1 MATNTAG
8 QYSVPA
14 PIRQRA
20 EELYPQTGTA
30 EPAIRTRGVGGRST
44 IDALINVS
52 ADLLPGIGP
61 AIKAL
66 NMGRNVVSGDKSN
79 TNSSL
84 ADPFGIDPR
93 KRTDEID
100 KLINKEGFLETFD
113 PSTNTYDMDTG
124 PLSTAFRRNITSDD
138 ITNRVLK
145 LNKNNIQESDEY
157 RLLLN
162 DPSRGKAWL
171 QDFIT
176 RKGGSYMDGHALQV
190 AGASFADRK
199 AALTA
204 ISDVDGGGKILDAA
218 RVKAGLKPGEELSV
232 AQLKQVLADANENS
246 PKGQR
251 ALETHNTSI
260 NASKESVLASQSNRE
275 VNTQSIASAKARTL
289 LDSVNAE
296 NSQRIAE
303 AEIDYK
309 NSVAGYEHNIAQRQ
323 QDMDWESGSLDRN
336 LRKDL
341 AILGLEDKQT
351 DREYDDRRDERSN
364 RQMMIMQLM
373 KGLQGFGQSVGGY

>member
-30 EPAIRTRGVGGRST
+30 EPAIRTRGVGGRT
-44 IDALINVS
+44 TVDALVNIS

-84 ADPFGIDPR
+84 MDPFQRDPR
-93 KRTDEID
+93 KRTEEID

-124 PLSTAFRRNITSDD
+124 PFSIAFRRNITSDD
-138 ITNRVLK
+138 ITNRVLQN
-145 LNKNNIQESDEY
+145 NKNSILGSDEY

-199 AALTA
+199 AALA
-204 ISDVDGGGKILDAA
+204 KISDVDGGGKLLDAA

-232 AQLKQVLADANENS
+232 AQLKQVLADAKENS
-246 PKGQR
+246 PQGQR
-251 ALETHNTSI
+251 DLETHKTGI
-260 NASKESVLASQSNRE
+260 RQKEAAITASESAVE
-275 VNTQSIASAKARTL
+275 VNDQSIASAKARTL

-303 AEIDYK
+303 AEIDNK
-309 NSVAGYEHNIAQRQ
+309 NRVAGYNHNIAQRQ
-323 QDMDWESGSLDRN
+323 QDMDWESGTLDRN

-351 DREYDDRRDERSN
+351 DREFEDRRDERSN
-364 RQMMIMQLM
+364 RQMMILQLM